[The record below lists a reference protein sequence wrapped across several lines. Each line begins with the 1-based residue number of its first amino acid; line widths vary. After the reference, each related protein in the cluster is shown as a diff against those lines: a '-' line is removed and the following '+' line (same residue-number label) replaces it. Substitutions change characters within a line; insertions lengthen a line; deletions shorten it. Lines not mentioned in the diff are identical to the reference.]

1 MLPDED
7 TFTVPASWR
16 RLLHPRRGGVPGPAL
31 KVDREVAWRLVAEV
45 RSSVDVFLQTIRADR
60 QMLDEAS
67 AYLRSGGTEA
77 TPLGAG
83 MAATAVHK
91 FLAEGEA
98 WKRASEL
105 AAFVDT
111 WVADHGLVFAV
122 RAVFAYHPIGI
133 GWRDSPFEPQYYV
146 AHLTG
151 LKMGPQGTDCPLAG
165 RLRAHLAVAG
175 EADYQAAR
183 EAIAEC
189 RPACNPTLAAFLV
202 PERADWVAEACAAA
216 QGLDS
221 LLFSSIDSI
230 EQLEANATGGDSWS
244 VMDSSR
250 TLPTVV
256 AAVGP
261 AIAPALARWS
271 DEARVYSTKVKRLL
285 AALAALPTDEAFEL
299 LVARLDQKYVR
310 PALLEAMKRFPVR
323 AARLLANSPDTH
335 DLLRSHV
342 LANRELL
349 AAAGLHEILD
359 RFDQGPATTEPST
372 LPALLVDPPW
382 TRARSRAEPVVV
394 EGLVTDTAVTVVWQP
409 GEQEAW
415 AATRGWLSPWLADLG
430 WPAAFEKY
438 RAGAMTDHI
447 TAGMFGT
454 APEQLVRPLLADWR
468 PTNVWPLNDW
478 LRTIVAQYELDALP
492 LAIHCTELNLATN
505 APLLVP
511 FASTEIAKVM
521 IGWFTAKSA
530 RKVALAWLKRHPRAA
545 AHHLIPDALAK
556 PGKERRA
563 AEAMLRLLPPD
574 EAIAAAAAYG
584 VETEIKTML
593 ATDPLDLLPARMPKI
608 PDWTEPAALPPLVL
622 RDEGATLPATAAA
635 HVVTMLAMSRPGE
648 VYAGVEVVRQLCEP
662 TSLAEFAWGL
672 FQRWQTA
679 GTPTKESW
687 ALDALGWLGD
697 DETVRRLAPLIRAW
711 PGEGGHK
718 RAVDG
723 LDVLAT
729 IGTEVALMHLHGI
742 AQKVKFT
749 ALKVR
754 AREKIE
760 AVAADLSLSADQL
773 ADRLVPDLGLDASGS
788 LTLDYGRRRFVVGFD
803 ERLKPYVADEDGT
816 RRKDLP
822 KPGAGDDQV
831 LAPAAHARFAALK
844 KDARTIAADQVS
856 RLEQAMVNSRRW
868 TAAEFTELFVSH
880 PLLWH
885 IVRRLVWVTV
895 DGDSF
900 RVAED
905 RTYASVSDE
914 VFTLPPS
921 ALVGIAHP
929 LHLDVPS
936 WSSVFADYEIL
947 QPFPQ
952 LGRPAHRLTPSE
964 NAAATLT
971 RFENLTVP
979 TGRLLGLTRR
989 GWQRGV
995 PQDAGVEQW
1004 ITRPL
1009 PGGRAVVVNLNP
1021 GLAVGAQDTF
1031 PEQTLEHIWISDSG
1045 DGDWFPRA
1053 GSRFGELDPVHA
1065 SEVLADLTDLT
1076 A

>member
-1 MLPDED
+1 VLPDED

-45 RSSVDVFLQTIRADR
+45 RSSVDDLLQTIRGDR
-60 QMLDEAS
+60 QVLDEAS
-67 AYLRSGGTEA
+67 AYLRTGGAEA
-77 TPLGAG
+77 TPGGAA
-83 MAATAVHK
+83 MIAAFVHK
-91 FLAEGEA
+91 YLTEGES
-98 WKRASEL
+98 WRRTSEM

-111 WVADHGLVFAV
+111 WMADHGLVFAV
-122 RAVFAYHPIGI
+122 RAVVAYEQLGI
-133 GWRDSPFEPQYYV
+133 GWEGSPFSPEYYV
-146 AHLTG
+146 TRLEG
-151 LKMGPQGTDCPLAG
+151 VKGSYRDDCFVVS
-165 RLRAHLAVAG
+165 RLRAHLAAAEEAEHAAAVEALAG
-175 EADYQAAR
+175 
-183 EAIAEC
+183 C
-189 RPACNPTLAAFLV
+189 RDDWHPLLGAFLV
-202 PERADWVAEACAAA
+202 PERADWVADAHAA
-216 QGLDS
+216 LPRIPS
-221 LLFSSIDSI
+221 LLFSAISSVELLDAKISNTD
-230 EQLEANATGGDSWS
+230 GGMVTRAAS
-244 VMDSSR
+244 

-256 AAVGP
+256 EAVGP
-261 AIAPALARWS
+261 AIAPVLARWF
-271 DEARVYSTKVKRLL
+271 DEEYLPAAGSKRLL

-299 LVARLDQKYVR
+299 LVARLDKKYVR
-310 PALLEAMKRFPVR
+310 PAVLEAMKRFPVR
-323 AARLLANSPDTH
+323 AARLLANSH

-359 RFDQGPATTEPST
+359 RFDQGPAATEPST

-382 TRARSRAEPVVV
+382 TRKKTGTKPAVV
-394 EGLVTDTAVTVVWQP
+394 EGLVPDTAVTMAWQP

-415 AATRGWLSPWLADLG
+415 AATRGWVSPWLADLA
-430 WPAAFEKY
+430 WPDAFEKY
-438 RAGAMTDHI
+438 RAGAMSDHI
-447 TAGMFGT
+447 VPGMFGA

-468 PTNVWPLNDW
+468 PTYLWPVNDW
-478 LRTIVAQYELDALP
+478 LKTIVARYELDALP
-492 LAIHCTELNLATN
+492 LAVHCAVLNPATN
-505 APLLVP
+505 GPLLVP
-511 FASTEIAKVM
+511 FAATAIAKIM
-521 IGWFTAKSA
+521 IEWFTAKSA
-530 RKVALAWLKRHPRAA
+530 RKVAMAWLKRHPRAA

-574 EAIAAAAAYG
+574 EVTAAAGAYG

-593 ATDPLDLLPARMPKI
+593 ATDPLDLLPTRIPKV
-608 PDWTEPAALPPLVL
+608 PEWTEPAALPPLVL
-622 RDEGATLPATAAA
+622 RDGGATLPATAAA

-648 VYAGVEVVRQLCEP
+648 VYAGVEVVKQLCEP
-662 TSLAEFAWGL
+662 VSLAEFGWGL

-679 GTPTKESW
+679 GAPTKESW

-742 AQKVKFT
+742 AQKVKFK

-754 AREKIE
+754 AQEKIE

-822 KPGAGDDQV
+822 KPGVGDDQV

-844 KDARTIAADQVS
+844 KDARTIATDQVN

-868 TAAEFTELFVSH
+868 TEAEFTELFVSH

-885 IVRRLVWVTV
+885 IVRRLVWITD

-905 RTYASVSDE
+905 RTYASVSDD

-929 LHLDVPS
+929 LHLEVPS

-952 LGRPAHRLTPSE
+952 LGRPAYELTSSE
-964 NAAATLT
+964 RAAATLT
-971 RFENLTVP
+971 RFENLKVP
-979 TGRLLGLTRR
+979 TGRLLGLARR

-1004 ITRPL
+1004 IMRPL
-1009 PGGRAVVVNLNP
+1009 PGGRAVVINLNP
-1021 GLAVGAQDTF
+1021 GLAVGAQDVF

-1045 DGDWFPRA
+1045 DGDWFPRV
-1053 GSRFGELDPVHA
+1053 GSRFGELDPVLA
-1065 SEVLADLTDLT
+1065 SEVLADLTELT